1 MEQREAKYRQINRI
15 FTAFYLIFCAAL
27 VVIYA
32 IQRDMYHLGISA
44 GAALVPAAIVLFY
57 RIFHFRPVEQLNF
70 LVLAFLF
77 LAWPLG
83 SCVDFYRMVPG
94 FDKLAHTLSGAF
106 VGLLCLI
113 LYYALKPGHAIESK
127 DCALALCFMFFGSMA
142 VAGLW
147 EIGEYALSLI
157 TGRDLQNVAATGV
170 GDSMRDMIVCMIGT
184 LATLPAAAHL
194 VDGRCRL
201 FSGAVHAFGEKNLWE
216 GAK

>member
-44 GAALVPAAIVLFY
+44 GAALVPAGIVLFY

-113 LYYALKPGHAIESK
+113 LYYALKPGHAIESR
-127 DCALALCFMFFGSMA
+127 DCALPLCFMFFGSMA

-147 EIGEYALSLI
+147 EIAEYFVNLI
-157 TGRDLQNVAATGV
+157 TGIDVQRVATTGV
-170 GDSMRDMIVCMIGT
+170 ADTVQDMIVCLIGT
-184 LATLPAAAHL
+184 VAVLPFASGLCRGRRNALTGSVEAFVALNLHDAA
-194 VDGRCRL
+194 
-201 FSGAVHAFGEKNLWE
+201 
-216 GAK
+216 